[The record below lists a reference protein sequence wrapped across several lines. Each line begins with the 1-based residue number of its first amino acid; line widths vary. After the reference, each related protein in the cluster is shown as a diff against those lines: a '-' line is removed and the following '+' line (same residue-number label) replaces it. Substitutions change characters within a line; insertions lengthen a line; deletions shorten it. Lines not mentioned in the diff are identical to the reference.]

1 MTFVIRTKQSN
12 VFNRYVPKNKK
23 HDKKWIRMIL
33 GHVSNLRLCAYIA
46 NIIFGRWVMGLFWS
60 EPAWSS
66 CSSLAFFASG
76 ALIFFSFWVFF
87 KSEFS
92 SVDWPKINLVA
103 TFSTYRLRWVMH
115 SMNHSMSHLLKRIGL
130 ILKYSI

>member
-1 MTFVIRTKQSN
+1 MKNCFYLTFVIRTKQSN

-76 ALIFFSFWVFF
+76 ALIFSL
-87 KSEFS
+87 SEF
-92 SVDWPKINLVA
+92 
-103 TFSTYRLRWVMH
+103 FSNRNFRPSIDRKSTLSPHFRHIDFDESCIQWIIRWVICWRE
-115 SMNHSMSHLLKRIGL
+115 LD
-130 ILKYSI
+130 

>member
-33 GHVSNLRLCAYIA
+33 GHVSNLCLCAYIA
-46 NIIFGRWVMGLFWS
+46 NIILGRWVMGLFWS

-76 ALIFFSFWVFF
+76 ALIFFLFLSFFQIGIFVRRLTENQPCRHIF
-87 KSEFS
+87 E
-92 SVDWPKINLVA
+92 I
-103 TFSTYRLRWVMH
+103 ST
-115 SMNHSMSHLLKRIGL
+115 SMSHPLNESFDESFAWVKQRELD
-130 ILKYSI
+130 